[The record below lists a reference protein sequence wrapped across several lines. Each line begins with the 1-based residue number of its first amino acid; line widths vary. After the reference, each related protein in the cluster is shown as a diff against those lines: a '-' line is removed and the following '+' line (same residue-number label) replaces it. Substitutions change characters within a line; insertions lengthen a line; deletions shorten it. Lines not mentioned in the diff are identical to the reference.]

1 MDASTMGINVSL
13 KTFKI
18 YIDITGE
25 SCIKANLEKLEI

>member
-13 KTFKI
+13 KTYKI

-25 SCIKANLEKLEI
+25 LRVKAN